1 MPGPNWAEQVTAIAT
16 AVGALGLLGA
26 LGAAVFAGQQVK
38 EARKARES
46 QIAADFFRRWNEDA
60 LIETRRLVAS
70 FETREDLRAA
80 FQAFIASNAD
90 EAYVLYRELDYFE
103 QLAALEHVGAFD
115 FELIELLLGRT
126 LIDRWEMWKPSIDAM
141 SGTAGYPMFGSLV
154 EKMKIA
160 LASRG
165 VALNWTSRRGQAPV
179 NRSASWHARALSLQG
194 SSTREAPPH
203 PGARERT
210 RRPQIHL
217 G

>member
-1 MPGPNWAEQVTAIAT
+1 MSGPNWAEQVTAIAT

-46 QIAADFFRRWNEDA
+46 QIAADFFRRWDEDP
-60 LIETRRLVAS
+60 LLESRRLVAT
-70 FETREDLRAA
+70 FETREDLSAA
-80 FQAFIASNAD
+80 FQEFIASNAE

-115 FELIELLLGRT
+115 FELIRLLLGRT

-141 SGTAGYPMFGSLV
+141 SGTGGYPMFGSLV
-154 EKMKIA
+154 EKMTIA
-160 LASRG
+160 LD
-165 VALNWTSRRGQAPV
+165 
-179 NRSASWHARALSLQG
+179 
-194 SSTREAPPH
+194 SS
-203 PGARERT
+203 RERAPLDESAWST
-210 RRPQIHL
+210 P

>member
-60 LIETRRLVAS
+60 LRETRRLVAS
-70 FETREDLRAA
+70 FETSEDLKAA

-115 FELIELLLGRT
+115 FELIRLLLGRT
-126 LIDRWEMWKPSIDAM
+126 LIDRWELWKPSIDAM
-141 SGTAGYPMFGSLV
+141 SGTGGYPMFGSLV

-160 LASRG
+160 LGSARG
-165 VALNWTSRRGQAPV
+165 GAHMDESSWSTSG
-179 NRSASWHARALSLQG
+179 
-194 SSTREAPPH
+194 
-203 PGARERT
+203 
-210 RRPQIHL
+210 
-217 G
+217 

>member
-26 LGAAVFAGQQVK
+26 LGAAAFAGQQVK

-141 SGTAGYPMFGSLV
+141 SGTSGYPMFGSLV
-154 EKMKIA
+154 GKMKIA
-160 LASRG
+160 LGSPRG
-165 VALNWTSRRGQAPV
+165 GTQMDES
-179 NRSASWHARALSLQG
+179 SW
-194 SSTREAPPH
+194 ST
-203 PGARERT
+203 PG
-210 RRPQIHL
+210 
-217 G
+217 